1 MAAGVRTTGAEN
13 PYYSAKNKC
22 LDLSNKTMSKEEVAP
37 VMAFLLENPPEI
49 RTLDISRFSLTGP
62 EEQSNA
68 TVTMLVVVC
77 FRQNPYNFPMTLKAL
92 QCRHVLAMGRD
103 GLGLRPG
110 FQELLLVAML
120 TYNKPSPRMILS
132 GDVVIQLEIENK
144 V

>member
-13 PYYSAKNKC
+13 PYYSAKTKC
-22 LDLSNKTMSKEEVAP
+22 LDLSNKTMTQEEVGP

-49 RTLDISRFSLTGP
+49 KTLDISRFSLTGP
-62 EEQSNA
+62 EEQSNS

-77 FRQNPYNFPMTLKAL
+77 LRQNPYKFPITLKAL
-92 QCRHVLAMGRD
+92 ECRHVLAMGKD

-110 FQELLLVAML
+110 FQELLLVAMQ
-120 TYNKPSPRMILS
+120 TYNVPSPRMILS
-132 GDVVIQLEIENK
+132 NEVVIQLEIENK